1 MSRRPN
7 PLWLLVPGALAA
19 ACGPAVVTA
28 PPSPTGAQSASATEA
43 NQPTASPGVSTPT
56 PASGSPVDIDPALL
70 QVLPEAVD
78 GLALVESTEAEAAS
92 LGDPLLGRVAS
103 AIAAGL
109 AIDPVS
115 GEFVYATVVRL
126 LPGAMDAAVFR
137 DWRDSFDEGACS
149 QAGGVSGHAET
160 EIDGRTAYIG
170 TCKGGVHT
178 YHVWLEE
185 RGILISATA
194 AGERRLGEQLLE
206 GLRPENG

>member
-1 MSRRPN
+1 
-7 PLWLLVPGALAA
+7 
-19 ACGPAVVTA
+19 
-28 PPSPTGAQSASATEA
+28 
-43 NQPTASPGVSTPT
+43 
-56 PASGSPVDIDPALL
+56 VDIDPALL

-78 GLALVESTEAEAAS
+78 GLAIMESTEAEAVS

-109 AIDPVS
+109 AIDQVS

-126 LPGAMDAAVFR
+126 LPGALDAAVFR

-149 QAGGVSGHAET
+149 QADGVSGHAET

-170 TCKGGVHT
+170 TCKGGLRT
-178 YHVWLEE
+178 YHVWLED

-194 AGERRLGEQLLE
+194 AGERRLGEQMLE